1 MNASTVEA
9 KTRPEDLLPK
19 EELDKSIAR
28 LSENKDR
35 WAQLPVDDRIEL
47 LEQIKHCS
55 MEVAEDWVETA
66 TRQKQ
71 IPSGSPLSGE
81 EWISGPYGTG
91 SSRSAWFHI
100 RSGITCC

>member
-1 MNASTVEA
+1 MNASMREA
-9 KTRPEDLLPK
+9 INTAEDMVPH
-19 EELDKSIAR
+19 EDLDKSIAR
-28 LSENKDR
+28 LSGNKDR
-35 WAQLPVDDRIEL
+35 WAQLQINDRIEL